1 MDSEH
6 RHSLQQKREQLQRQ
20 LRFEVFA
27 EQYVA
32 PLMEV
37 LGEMQRL
44 NIPYRVVSLR
54 AVPSELQT
62 MLLEQLRTDSLMQYN
77 LPAAPIEADTN
88 LLEQLMERYPTP
100 HTSRYFPELPVV
112 AMMDTPHAVLQN
124 LIREQNLT
132 GQHVFLCWLQ
142 YAFLLEADLQQ
153 LAERANNDILDI
165 RGDDVVLF
173 PASFD
178 WLIVYNAFEDQWR
191 FGRMDSDSIIS
202 KTE

>member
-1 MDSEH
+1 MNLQQ
-6 RHSLQQKREQLQRQ
+6 RTSLQQKRGQLQRQ
-20 LRFEVFA
+20 LRFEAFA
-27 EQYVA
+27 SQYVA
-32 PLMEV
+32 PLLEV

-44 NIPYRVVSLR
+44 DISYRVVSLR
-54 AVPSELQT
+54 AVPSELQA
-62 MLLEQLRTDSLMQYN
+62 MLLGQLRTDSLMQYK

-88 LLEQLMERYPTP
+88 LLQQLMERYPTP

-112 AMMDTPHAVLQN
+112 AMMDTPSAVLQN

-153 LAERANNDILDI
+153 LAAHADNDILDI
-165 RGDDVVLF
+165 RGDDVVPF
-173 PASFD
+173 PADFD

-191 FGRMDSDSIIS
+191 FGGD
-202 KTE
+202 EAWFNNF